1 LVTHQLQYLPDADKI
16 YVLDEGKISQ
26 QGTYNQISSSSDILV
41 RLSESS
47 ELLTSGGP
55 SGPSSLNVSL
65 EVPNPERTLDSSLIT
80 RTRDLLRDSS
90 DDLEFVDDLR
100 KSSEIFNSSS
110 LLRAHHDATTTIPD
124 AARLIEDEDQNHGTV
139 GWNIYSAYLL
149 LGTGSFFKFLVLCSL
164 IILAVVFEYAQT
176 IWLVWWSEGKFE
188 PPVVVANMT
197 SQPQPPLPGH
207 PVPLPSSPSPLLPAP
222 APAHGLG
229 FYLGIYTG
237 IVGFDALCHVVF
249 ACYWFYGCLVAA
261 KHLHDNLLNHVIRAP
276 LSFFHTNPTGRIV
289 NRLTCDLDAAD
300 LEIPEN
306 FYDLIQSFTH
316 VGLVAVLI
324 VVSCPWLVIPII
336 PFVVVCFYLGKTLMP
351 SSRELTRLQA
361 VLVAPV
367 FSNYTELLNGL
378 TIIRAF
384 KKQKELSSKMCEYIS
399 NSTLAEYYKLAT
411 QSHILLLLDITN
423 AIFMFLC
430 SVVLVLNRDILS
442 PGMIGL
448 ILSLLAAS
456 SEGLSMGMKVCVEV
470 EGKMAHVERIMD
482 MDKTEPEAD
491 WIKPSHRPPASWP
504 SQGKI
509 EFSNLSMAYS
519 GNKLVLKNI
528 SFTINAQQKVGV
540 VGRTGAGKSSLIMAL
555 FRLVEP
561 SSGLILIDD
570 YDISKIGLHDLRK
583 KLSIIPQD
591 PVLFVG
597 TIRSNLD
604 PFENATDDRL
614 WDVLERIHLKNFVES
629 QTLKLDHKIT
639 ANGANLSVGQR
650 QLICIGRA
658 LLNDSQ
664 ILVMDEATASVDN
677 ATDGLIQDTIRS
689 EFKHKT
695 VITIAHRLNTIMDS
709 DIIMVLDEG
718 NLKEF
723 DTPRNL
729 LSIPG
734 GLFDSLVEDT
744 GPENARILRSMIQ
757 KEN

>member
-1 LVTHQLQYLPDADKI
+1 MI
-16 YVLDEGKISQ
+16 DEGKISQ

-316 VGLVAVLI
+316 VGLVVSPSSLPNQPSQLLFLGPLFQ
-324 VVSCPWLVIPII
+324 VSC
-336 PFVVVCFYLGKTLMP
+336 
-351 SSRELTRLQA
+351 
-361 VLVAPV
+361 
-367 FSNYTELLNGL
+367 
-378 TIIRAF
+378 TIISQDHPL
-384 KKQKELSSKMCEYIS
+384 KP
-399 NSTLAEYYKLAT
+399 
-411 QSHILLLLDITN
+411 H
-423 AIFMFLC
+423 LC
-430 SVVLVLNRDILS
+430 SLLCSGGVNC
-442 PGMIGL
+442 G
-448 ILSLLAAS
+448 ILSLVSDTHYPVCCCLF
-456 SEGLSMGMKVCVEV
+456 LS
-470 EGKMAHVERIMD
+470 
-482 MDKTEPEAD
+482 
-491 WIKPSHRPPASWP
+491 W
-504 SQGKI
+504 
-509 EFSNLSMAYS
+509 
-519 GNKLVLKNI
+519 KNI
-528 SFTINAQQKVGV
+528 NA
-540 VGRTGAGKSSLIMAL
+540 
-555 FRLVEP
+555 
-561 SSGLILIDD
+561 
-570 YDISKIGLHDLRK
+570 
-583 KLSIIPQD
+583 II
-591 PVLFVG
+591 
-597 TIRSNLD
+597 T
-604 PFENATDDRL
+604 
-614 WDVLERIHLKNFVES
+614 
-629 QTLKLDHKIT
+629 
-639 ANGANLSVGQR
+639 
-650 QLICIGRA
+650 
-658 LLNDSQ
+658 
-664 ILVMDEATASVDN
+664 
-677 ATDGLIQDTIRS
+677 
-689 EFKHKT
+689 
-695 VITIAHRLNTIMDS
+695 
-709 DIIMVLDEG
+709 
-718 NLKEF
+718 
-723 DTPRNL
+723 
-729 LSIPG
+729 
-734 GLFDSLVEDT
+734 
-744 GPENARILRSMIQ
+744 
-757 KEN
+757 